1 MNTKIDK
8 TVEKSLWDQMKSS
21 LNERAGSP
29 FYFSFAISFL
39 MWNWDIFYILLFES
53 YSYEKF
59 KISLTN
65 YDFTIWK
72 ATGAAFTYSLIYTIP
87 NLISDNFSFR
97 FKILNENNKNK
108 YQEKNLFLDS
118 ITSDKIKHGYKDS
131 ISKLNEKIEHLNS
144 ELDKIHDYYHNY
156 MTSYF
161 LKDNNL
167 TDVMLSLEMCWK
179 NQDYFSNDIGK
190 SIGLLNINSNRRKP
204 ILTNS
209 PDFNTNSKLDEKGII
224 LAVYEKEILIAK
236 KGTIPLEFFKNSI
249 SNYEELLN
257 KVQKKNFGVEI
268 YLGNV
273 PGMMI
278 AHFNTPET
286 RDKAYRNYS
295 GVYTLIGIARN
306 IGITLNFQDKST
318 VPMLFA

>member
-1 MNTKIDK
+1 
-8 TVEKSLWDQMKSS
+8 MKSS
-21 LNERAGSP
+21 LNERVGSP

-59 KISLTN
+59 RISLTN

-72 ATGAAFTYSLIYTIP
+72 TTGTAFIYSLIYTIP

-97 FKILNENNKNK
+97 FKIFNENNKNK
-108 YQEKNLFLDS
+108 YQEKSLFLNS
-118 ITSDKIKHGYKDS
+118 ITSDKIKHGYEDS
-131 ISKLNEKIEHLNS
+131 ISKLNKKIEHLNS
-144 ELDKIHDYYHNY
+144 ALEKIHSYYHNY

-161 LKDNNL
+161 LKENNL
-167 TDVMLSLEMCWK
+167 TNAILSLEMCWK

-190 SIGLLNINSNRRKP
+190 SVGLLNIDSNERRP

-209 PDFNTNSKLDEKGII
+209 PDFNTNSRLDEKGII

-249 SNYEELLN
+249 SNYEELFN
-257 KVQKKNFGVEI
+257 KIQKKEFGIEI
-268 YLGNV
+268 YLSKV
-273 PGMMI
+273 PGTMI

-286 RDKAYRNYS
+286 KNEASINYY
-295 GVYTLIGIARN
+295 GAYTLIGIAMD
-306 IGITLNFQDKST
+306 IGITLNFQNKSSL
-318 VPMLFA
+318 PMHFF